1 MFKDKSIQHIF
12 FDLDHTL
19 WDFDTNSKLAITELY
34 SEFNITNLGISLEDF
49 TPVYLRCN
57 EYCWDM
63 YRKNLMKK
71 DLLRHQRF
79 YLALK
84 DFGII
89 DRPLAKKLGKRY
101 VDLSPTKT
109 ALMPGAVEILEY
121 LSPLY
126 SMHIITN
133 GFQEIQ
139 SQKMKNSGIEHF
151 FDQIITSE
159 KVGKRKPEPKI
170 FSFALRKTNCEPAN
184 AIMIG
189 DNLEADIDGAINSG
203 LHAIWFNHH
212 QYENKK
218 GHHEVNHLSEI
229 KNFL

>member
-1 MFKDKSIQHIF
+1 MFKDKSIQHIY

-19 WDFDTNSKLAITELY
+19 WDFETNSKIAITELHA
-34 SEFNITNLGISLEDF
+34 EFNLDIHGFSVEEYI
-49 TPVYLRCN
+49 PVYLRCN

-79 YLALK
+79 YLSLK
-84 DFGII
+84 DFGIL
-89 DRPLAKKLGKRY
+89 DRPLARKMGKRY
-101 VDLSPTKT
+101 VDMSPSKT
-109 ALMPGAVEILEY
+109 ALMPGTIEILDY
-121 LSPLY
+121 LSAKYPL
-126 SMHIITN
+126 HIITN

-139 SQKMKNSGIEHF
+139 SLKMKNAGIEKYFTH
-151 FDQIITSE
+151 IITSE

-170 FSFALRKTNCEPAN
+170 FAFALKKSNCDPQH

-189 DNLEADIDGAINSG
+189 DNLEADVEGALKAG

-212 QYENKK
+212 QLENKN
-218 GHHEVNHLSEI
+218 GNHAVKHLGEL
-229 KNFL
+229 KNYL